1 MCAYLK
7 DYELIDYIFDKC
19 IDEKFI
25 LHIHLL
31 PRPLLLNEERY
42 GIV

>member
-1 MCAYLK
+1 MCVYLK

-25 LHIHLL
+25 LLK
-31 PRPLLLNEERY
+31 LNFDSNIMNY
-42 GIV
+42 I